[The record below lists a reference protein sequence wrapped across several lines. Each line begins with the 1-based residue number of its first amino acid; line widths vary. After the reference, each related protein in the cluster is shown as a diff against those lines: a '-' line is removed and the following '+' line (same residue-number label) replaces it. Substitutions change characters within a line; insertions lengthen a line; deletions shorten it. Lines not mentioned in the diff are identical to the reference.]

1 MRRLRLTEQHGNWM
15 MMSTLLALCSLLLVG
30 LAVLPLFGPTVAAL
44 AAVAMLLGIFTACY
58 LICMTGAMRV
68 LIVLITAAL
77 LGLLPGAVLAHKGKL
92 PDDTLTLVRQASALL
107 AQNPGMT
114 GEVRERL
121 EAALKSKKT
130 EGVRLELVAAALQAL
145 KQNDPAAARRYLA
158 ESTMAAGMPMPPE
171 GVRVSTPRPAAQA
184 LVPPAPGPQPSV
196 DLAMR
201 SAEPLRAAYT
211 GSRAEVGLL
220 ASAVVLIVLGLAS
233 LWRRREVTA

>member
-1 MRRLRLTEQHGNWM
+1 MRRPRLTEQHGSWM
-15 MMSTLLALCSLLLVG
+15 MMSPLLALCSLLLVG

-44 AAVAMLLGIFTACY
+44 AAAAMLLGIFTACY

-92 PDDTLTLVRQASALL
+92 PDDALTLVRQASALL

-130 EGVRLELVAAALQAL
+130 EGVRLELVADALQAL
-145 KQNDPAAARRYLA
+145 KQNDPPVARRYPGAL
-158 ESTMAAGMPMPPE
+158 TMA
-171 GVRVSTPRPAAQA
+171 
-184 LVPPAPGPQPSV
+184 
-196 DLAMR
+196 
-201 SAEPLRAAYT
+201 
-211 GSRAEVGLL
+211 
-220 ASAVVLIVLGLAS
+220 
-233 LWRRREVTA
+233 